1 MYVPGGKES
10 NVLVPILE
18 FFEHPSNLRSRNRPA
33 TKGTRVSVDDVVP
46 RVHLCLMLLNFSIW
60 AAFGVVVLEPARL
73 VILCN
78 HRSFNAM
85 TISAVI
91 VIYTPERNLH
101 LRGTTP
107 VTAMG
112 KNIML
117 MCLVAVLLDHYSGQD
132 MTTRTTPGPASCDT
146 KCTYSE
152 GTREADCNYRQLS
165 EVPMECNAASHLSLS
180 HNQIERVEPGTF
192 EGFSD
197 LQVLVL
203 SNNRIRQVEANTFAG
218 ASKLRTINLQSNNLE
233 LFHQLALN
241 GSNSD
246 LREIYLGHNM
256 IAKIE
261 TDTFQFVI
269 KLEFIALNNNNLSS
283 LGPGVFDNLRHLE
296 VLDLAYNKLKILSS
310 DIFAHLRR
318 LQTIILSDN
327 QLVSAG
333 RVLILPRITTLDL
346 HNNNLS
352 RLENVMEQTLGRLQ
366 VLFLE
371 GNPWNCDCHLEAL
384 RLWYMWLHS
393 QGDHGVYVDSPV
405 CHEPPSLAKQPINGG
420 HEGFCP
426 KSDFSST
433 TDAPKSTKGSSDEIN
448 NITLPY
454 TGEPNSPGN
463 NNVKVIVI
471 ITFIFFTVMVVCI
484 SCVLKYK
491 CSQNCLQN
499 WRSNCKRRDK
509 SQSKPPADITS
520 DPKEQTYEDTEEID
534 PLNCS
539 KGT

>member
-1 MYVPGGKES
+1 
-10 NVLVPILE
+10 
-18 FFEHPSNLRSRNRPA
+18 
-33 TKGTRVSVDDVVP
+33 
-46 RVHLCLMLLNFSIW
+46 
-60 AAFGVVVLEPARL
+60 
-73 VILCN
+73 
-78 HRSFNAM
+78 
-85 TISAVI
+85 
-91 VIYTPERNLH
+91 
-101 LRGTTP
+101 
-107 VTAMG
+107 MG

-203 SNNRIRQVEANTFAG
+203 SNNRIRQVEASTFAG

-233 LFHQLALN
+233 LFHRLALN

-346 HNNNLS
+346 HNNNLT
-352 RLENVMEQTLGRLQ
+352 RLENVMEQTLSRLQ

-393 QGDHGVYVDSPV
+393 QGDHGVYVDGPV
-405 CHEPPSLAKQPINGG
+405 CHEPPSLARQSINGG

-426 KSDFSST
+426 NLDFSST
-433 TDAPKSTKGSSDEIN
+433 TDSPKSTKGSADEIS
-448 NITLPY
+448 NITMITSSF
-454 TGEPNSPGN
+454 TGEPNSSGN
-463 NNVKVIVI
+463 NNVKVIVTVTLI
-471 ITFIFFTVMVVCI
+471 LLAVMVVCI

-491 CSQNCLQN
+491 CIKKCMLNVPSSSLTGDD
-499 WRSNCKRRDK
+499 RKFT
-509 SQSKPPADITS
+509 PPDGPSI
-520 DPKEQTYEDTEEID
+520 
-534 PLNCS
+534 PLNSPLCEE
-539 KGT
+539 TNH